1 MRCDRLW
8 RRARV
13 ATLAPGRPG
22 LGLIERGVV
31 AAADGRIVFVGP
43 ESDWPRDCRADEEI
57 DLEGRLVTPGLIDCH
72 THLVYAGDRAEEHEK
87 RLAGASYETI
97 ARAGGGILSTVRA
110 TRAAT
115 EAELVSASL
124 PRLDA
129 LIAEGVTTVE
139 IKSGYGLT
147 LEHERKQL
155 RAARELARLRSF
167 TLKSTFLGAHAVP
180 PELEGRADEYVH
192 SVCAEMIPAI
202 AAEGLA
208 DAVDVFCEHIGFS
221 PAQARAV
228 LDAAAACGLA
238 AKVHAEQL
246 SNQHGAALAAS
257 VAALS
262 ADHLEYL
269 DEAGAA
275 ALAHAGTTAVLLPG
289 AFYFMRETR
298 VPPIDLLR
306 RHGVRVALA
315 TDCNPGTSPLTS
327 LLAAMNLAA
336 VLFGMSAEE
345 CWIGVT
351 QAAAHALGLG
361 SRAGTLEPGKQCD
374 LAIWN
379 AERPAELVHRLGP
392 NPLHARIWR
401 GR

>member
-1 MRCDRLW
+1 
-8 RRARV
+8 V
-13 ATLAPGRPG
+13 TLAPGQPG
-22 LGLIERGVV
+22 LGLIEHGVV
-31 AAADGRIVFVGP
+31 AAAEGRIVFVGQ
-43 ESDWPRDCRADEEI
+43 ESEWPRGSRAEEEL

-72 THLVYAGDRAEEHEK
+72 THLVYAGDRAEEHER
-87 RLAGASYETI
+87 RLAGASYEAI

-110 TRAAT
+110 TRAAS
-115 EAELVSASL
+115 EAELIRESL

-129 LIAEGVTTVE
+129 LLAEGVTTVE
-139 IKSGYGLT
+139 IKSGYGLA

-155 RAARELARLRSF
+155 RVARELAHLRSF

-180 PELEGRADEYVH
+180 PELAGRPEEYVER
-192 SVCAEMIPAI
+192 VCAEMIPAI

-208 DAVDVFCEHIGFS
+208 DAADAFCEQIGFT
-221 PAQARAV
+221 PAQTRAV
-228 LDAAAACGLA
+228 LEAASARGLGV
-238 AKVHAEQL
+238 KLHADQL

-257 VAALS
+257 LCAQS

-275 ALAHAGTTAVLLPG
+275 ALARAGTTAVLLPG
-289 AFYFMRETR
+289 AFYFTRETR
-298 VPPIDLLR
+298 VPPVDLLR

-327 LLAAMNLAA
+327 LLAAMNFGA
-336 VLFGMSAEE
+336 VLYGLSVEE
-345 CWIGVT
+345 CLIGVT
-351 QAAAHALGLG
+351 RAAAHALSLA
-361 SRAGTLEPGKQCD
+361 SSTGTLEAGKHCD

-392 NPLHARIWR
+392 NPLHMRIWR

>member
-31 AAADGRIVFVGP
+31 AAADGRIVFVGQ
-43 ESDWPRDCRADEEI
+43 ESELPRDARADEEI

-72 THLVYAGDRAEEHEK
+72 THLVYAGDRSAEHER
-87 RLAGASYETI
+87 RLAGSSYEAI
-97 ARAGGGILSTVRA
+97 ARAGGGIASTVRA
-110 TRAAT
+110 TRAAS
-115 EAELVSASL
+115 EAQLVQASL

-129 LIAEGVTTVE
+129 LLAEGVTTVE
-139 IKSGYGLT
+139 IKSGYGLA

-155 RAARELARLRSF
+155 RAARELAPLRAF
-167 TLKSTFLGAHAVP
+167 TLKPTFLGAHAVA
-180 PELEGRADEYVH
+180 PELAGRAEEYVH
-192 SVCAEMIPAI
+192 AVCAEMIPAI

-208 DAVDVFCEHIGFS
+208 DAADAFCEGIGFS
-221 PAQARAV
+221 PAQSRAV
-228 LDAAAACGLA
+228 LEAAAARGLSV
-238 AKVHAEQL
+238 KLHADQL

-257 VAALS
+257 LRAVS

-275 ALAHAGTTAVLLPG
+275 ALARADTTAVLLPG
-289 AFYFMRETR
+289 AYYFTRETR
-298 VPPIDLLR
+298 VPPLDLLR

-315 TDCNPGTSPLTS
+315 TDCNPGTSPLAS
-327 LLAAMNLAA
+327 ILSAMNFGA
-336 VLFGMSAEE
+336 VLFGMTTEE
-345 CWIGVT
+345 CLIGVT
-351 QAAAHALGLG
+351 RAAAHALALG
-361 SRAGTLEPGKQCD
+361 SSAGTLEPGKHCD

-379 AERPAELVHRLGP
+379 VERPAELVHRLGP
-392 NPLHARIWR
+392 NPLHGRIWR
-401 GR
+401 AH

>member
-22 LGLIERGVV
+22 LGLIEQGVV
-31 AAADGRIVFVGP
+31 AATDGRIVFVGP
-43 ESDWPRDCRADEEI
+43 ESDWPRASRADEEI

-72 THLVYAGDRAEEHEK
+72 THLVYAGDRAEEHER
-87 RLAGASYETI
+87 RLAGESYEAI
-97 ARAGGGILSTVRA
+97 AREGGGILSTVSA
-110 TRAAT
+110 TRAAS
-115 EAELVSASL
+115 EAELVRASL

-129 LIAEGVTTVE
+129 LLAEGVTTVE
-139 IKSGYGLT
+139 IKSGYGLA

-155 RAARELARLRSF
+155 RAARELAHLRAF

-180 PELEGRADEYVH
+180 PELAGRAEEYVH
-192 SVCAEMIPAI
+192 QVCTEMIPAI
-202 AAEGLA
+202 ATEGLA
-208 DAVDVFCEHIGFS
+208 DAADAFCERIGFS
-221 PAQARAV
+221 PGETRAV
-228 LDAAAACGLA
+228 LEAASAHGLA
-238 AKVHAEQL
+238 VKLHADQL

-257 VAALS
+257 LRAQS
-262 ADHLEYL
+262 ADHLEYI

-275 ALAHAGTTAVLLPG
+275 ALARADTTAVLLPG
-289 AFYFMRETR
+289 AFYFTREKR

-306 RHGVRVALA
+306 RQGVRVALA
-315 TDCNPGTSPLTS
+315 TDCNPGTSPLAS

-336 VLFGMSAEE
+336 VLFGMSVEE
-345 CWIGVT
+345 CLIGVT
-351 QAAAHALGLG
+351 RAAAHALALA
-361 SRAGTLEPGKQCD
+361 SSAGTLEPGKHCD

-379 AERPAELVHRLGP
+379 AERPAELVHRIGP

-401 GR
+401 GH